1 MPSQPDHHGADWVS
15 TQSYDFQQGARRFE
29 YWEHNHAAWLG
40 LGVAVDQALE
50 WGTDRI
56 ALQAALA
63 PSWFGF
69 LPVLWAFA
77 AALVAGWLGA
87 WIGPAPAD
95 ADVQRAFS
103 SAESH
108 RGPSWEQPAARG
120 TIPGSS

>member
-1 MPSQPDHHGADWVS
+1 LGVRW
-15 TQSYDFQQGARRFE
+15 RRF
-29 YWEHNHAAWLG
+29 NASGALASIAVG
-40 LGVAVDQALE
+40 NGVYALALVS
-50 WGTDRI
+50 GGG
-56 ALQAALA
+56 LQAALA